1 MALMKRY
8 RLKASSISLVIL
20 LVMTAS
26 VAAQQVPRKK
36 KNLTFA
42 DREAWHK
49 ILRWPDEYEDYSR
62 KMYENSDYGGLSLY
76 DLGRGHYLVEVD
88 AYPVAY
94 QSGFIYVIYDE
105 RNRPNGPGRLLLL
118 KGFESKDKS
127 GHPLPYS
134 KVSAAVTKFHAK
146 TKVLE
151 VTSKYRAA
159 GDCGLYVRYKFI
171 NSRPVVIEA
180 REQECD
186 LGGRRPAQLDP
197 SRWPRKKL

>member
-1 MALMKRY
+1 LIY
-8 RLKASSISLVIL
+8 RGRPKAAGAAFLIL
-20 LVMTAS
+20 LFLTAS

-49 ILRWPDEYEDYSR
+49 ILRWPVEYEDYSR
-62 KMYENSDYGGLSLY
+62 EMYENSDYGGLSFY
-76 DLGRGHYLVEVD
+76 ALGRGRYLVAVE
-88 AYPVAY
+88 AYSANY
-94 QSGFIYVIYDE
+94 QTGFIYVLYDE
-105 RNRPNGPGRLLLL
+105 RNKPNGPGRLLLL

-134 KVSAAVTKFHAK
+134 EVSAAVTKFHAK
-146 TKVLE
+146 TKILE
-151 VTSKYRAA
+151 IYSKYRAA

-171 NSRPVVIEA
+171 NARPVVVEA
-180 REQECD
+180 HEQKCD
-186 LGGRRPAQLDP
+186 LGGRRPVQQDP

>member
-1 MALMKRY
+1 MY
-8 RLKASSISLVIL
+8 RGRPKAAGIAFLIL
-20 LVMTAS
+20 LLLTAC

-36 KNLTFA
+36 KNLTRA

-49 ILRWPDEYEDYSR
+49 ILRWPVEYEDYSR
-62 KMYENSDYGGLSLY
+62 KMYENSDYGGLSFY
-76 DLGRGHYLVEVD
+76 DLGRGRYLVEVE

-94 QSGFIYVIYDE
+94 QAGFIYVIYDE
-105 RNRPNGPGRLLLL
+105 RRRPNGPGRLLLL

-134 KVSAAVTKFHAK
+134 EVSAAVTKFHAK

-151 VTSKYRAA
+151 IYSKYRAA
-159 GDCGLYVRYKFI
+159 GDCGLFVRYKFI
-171 NSRPVVIEA
+171 NARPVVIEA
-180 REQECD
+180 RRQDCD
-186 LGGRRPAQLDP
+186 VSGRRPVQQDP